1 MNKIDMNPAHGAAI
15 LLAFCLA
22 LPGCGLAAGGPE
34 ADSRI
39 PGQDGSTQPYDDI
52 GEAET
57 VHLTGTEPF
66 WGGEVS
72 GETLTYETP
81 ENPDGRDIRVERF
94 AGRGGVSWSG
104 SLDGVSLDLAVT
116 PVSCSDGMSDRTY
129 PFTATLQLGDETRS
143 GCAWT
148 DDRPFTGPT
157 AP

>member
-1 MNKIDMNPAHGAAI
+1 MNPAQAATC
-15 LLAFCLA
+15 LLASCLA
-22 LPGCGLAAGGPE
+22 LAGCGQAASGPG

-39 PGQDGSTQPYDDI
+39 PGQDGSTQPYGAI

-57 VHLTGTEPF
+57 VYLTGTEPF
-66 WGGEVS
+66 WGGEVG

-94 AGRGGVSWSG
+94 AGRGGISWSG
-104 SLDGVSLDLAVT
+104 SLDGASLDLAVT
-116 PVSCSDGMSDRTY
+116 PISCSDGMSDRTY

-148 DDRPFTGPT
+148 DERPFTGPT